1 MVNGSM
7 RRAIAAASVGN
18 ILEWY
23 DFVVYGYLGIT
34 IAKLF
39 FPTKDATMSL
49 LLAFLTYGV
58 GYLMRPL
65 GSLVLGSVTDKYGR
79 KLGLSITVLLMAL
92 GTVMIG
98 LAPTYAVAGVFA
110 PLFVLVAR
118 LIQGFSAGG
127 EIGGATAFMIEHA
140 PANARGYYGSLQQAT
155 QAVALL
161 CGSLLGA
168 AVTGLLTQDQLLTWG
183 WRIPFLIGFIIGP
196 VGFYIRSQTTETD
209 DFLKVENAKEHS
221 PIADVFS
228 RHWAGI
234 LAGFGVVITWTVAQS
249 FFLFYMPTFAVKAL
263 GLPQVTPLITTSI
276 CLGLLAIL
284 GPIFGS
290 LSDRV
295 GRRPFLLASAALF
308 MVMAYPTL
316 HFVVQVHSLAGLF
329 MMQII
334 AAVLLAAFAGPAPAM
349 LAEVFPTAVRSSG
362 ISIAYTLAVTIF
374 GGFAVVIST
383 WLIAVTGDKVAPGWY
398 VTGAAALSLI
408 LIATFYRER
417 RGVTFSPSE
426 ATSAS

>member
-7 RRAIAAASVGN
+7 RRAIAAAAVGN

-39 FPTKDATMSL
+39 FPSKDATTSL

-65 GSLVLGSVTDKYGR
+65 GSLVLGAVADKYGR
-79 KLGLSITVLLMAL
+79 KLGLTITVLLMAL

-98 LAPTYAVAGVFA
+98 VAPTYAVAGAFA
-110 PLFVLVAR
+110 PAFILLAR

-140 PANARGYYGSLQQAT
+140 PTERRGYFGSLQQAT

-168 AVTGLLTQDQLLTWG
+168 AVTGLLSQDQLLLWG

-209 DFLKVENAKEHS
+209 DFKKLKNAKEHS
-221 PIADVFS
+221 PIAEVFS
-228 RHWAGI
+228 QHWRSI

-249 FFLFYMPTFAVKAL
+249 FFLFYMPTFATKQL
-263 GLPQVTPLITTSI
+263 GLPQATPLVTTSI
-276 CLGLLAIL
+276 GLGILAIL
-284 GPIFGS
+284 GPIFGNM
-290 LSDRV
+290 SDRI
-295 GRRPFLLASAALF
+295 GRRPILLIAAAAF
-308 MVMAYPTL
+308 MILAYPMMSA
-316 HFVVQVHSLAGLF
+316 VVAVHTLAGLLV
-329 MMQII
+329 MQII
-334 AAVLLAAFAGPAPAM
+334 AAVILAGFAGPAPAV
-349 LAEVFPTAVRSSG
+349 LAEIFPTGVRSSG
-362 ISIAYTLAVTIF
+362 ISVAYTLAVTIF
-374 GGFAVVIST
+374 GGFAAFIAT
-383 WLIAVTGDKVAPGWY
+383 WLIAVTGSKLAPSWY
-398 VTGAAALSLI
+398 VTISAALSLV
-408 LIATFYRER
+408 LIATFYRQP
-417 RGVTFSPSE
+417 RGMAFSE
-426 ATSAS
+426 ATSAG